1 MVDEYNHIIASVGEL
16 KYFFDEVLKPLGP
29 TEVFFLSLS
38 ARNKYLSEEKRDYYH
53 LGRSEMFAKSI
64 VREYSW
70 ERFLRTI
77 RRFECHREGYL
88 TQNGLPIPS
97 EALVCYIN
105 INPSETLKV
114 IREFDRILS
123 EYTFELLNT
132 AVAGRDRENILN
144 RLNKIDNNLLT
155 AYQKSTGTKHWIDFD
170 MDVDKRWKPFES
182 VRIKAFLA
190 SKDIGDSEA
199 VWVDTKSGYHLMI
212 ARDKL
217 KFNPADLV
225 AELAESY
232 RFWLKESVS
241 EDKAHELWESREII
255 VNKNQMIPLPGTFQG
270 NHIVTVLNKHQGS
283 LCTS

>member
-1 MVDEYNHIIASVGEL
+1 MVDEYNHIIASVEEL

-132 AVAGRDRENILN
+132 AVAGKDRENILN

-155 AYQKSTGTKHWIDFD
+155 AYQKSTGTKHWVDFD

-182 VRIKAFLA
+182 TRIKAFLA

-199 VWVDTKSGYHLMI
+199 VWIDTKSGYHLLI

-217 KFNPADLV
+217 KFNPDELV
-225 AELAESY
+225 AFALEESY
-232 RFWLKESVS
+232 RSWLTENVPGG
-241 EDKAHELWESREII
+241 KALELWESREII
-255 VNKNQMIPLPGTFQG
+255 MNKNQMIPLPGTFQG
-270 NHIVTVLNKHQGS
+270 NHIVTVLNKH
-283 LCTS
+283 